1 MRWNW
6 VIKHTHTFASRLND
20 VFICVV
26 EIHVGNT
33 MRISYIPATTV
44 RVREKSSPILNC
56 CVLGAGFQTSLSFN
70 KTNSSR
76 EHAINHYK
84 AFDITVCSFVFLS
97 TNAPVAICFTASFQ
111 RHPWGLHL
119 LCPAALVGETNVDWR
134 VVSGWLKLTL
144 TPWLWPA
151 FFPDALQP
159 FPDVW
164 AYVVLRAV
172 ERFHRSSSMNVL
184 IHLELPAV

>member
-1 MRWNW
+1 
-6 VIKHTHTFASRLND
+6 
-20 VFICVV
+20 
-26 EIHVGNT
+26 
-33 MRISYIPATTV
+33 MRISYIQATTV
-44 RVREKSSPILNC
+44 RVRERAP
-56 CVLGAGFQTSLSFN
+56 LSWIVVCWVPASNLLPFFLFN
-70 KTNSSR
+70 NTNSSR

-97 TNAPVAICFTASFQ
+97 TNAPVAICFTAFFQ

-119 LCPAALVGETNVDWR
+119 LCPAALVGGTNVDWR
-134 VVSGWLKLTL
+134 VDCGWLKRTL

-159 FPDVW
+159 SLDVW

-172 ERFHRSSSMNVL
+172 ERFRRSNSMNVL